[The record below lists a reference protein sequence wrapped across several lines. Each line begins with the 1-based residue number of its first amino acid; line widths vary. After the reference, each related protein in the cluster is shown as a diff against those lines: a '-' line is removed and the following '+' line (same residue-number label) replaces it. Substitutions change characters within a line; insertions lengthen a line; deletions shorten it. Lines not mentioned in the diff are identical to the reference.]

1 MSEFLTFVNNGGTVA
16 WIIVCLGLFGA
27 TVVFDRVKVLYFDF
41 ALNADEFAEKI
52 KSYIIANKV
61 EDAIAL
67 CSAHPKA
74 PLAYVVK
81 GILERADRDDQSIE
95 QAMDIRM
102 TEVIPKLTRR
112 FGYLTMLSNV
122 ATLMGL
128 LGTIHGLMISF
139 EAVSFADPAQKQ
151 TILTQGIAMY
161 MAATAL
167 GLGVAIP
174 IMFSYAFLHA
184 RQGRLMNQIV
194 EHTSK
199 IVDLL
204 TSRNYEVFDKAK
216 VYSVDGV
223 PSAKGN
229 GREKLPP
236 APTKRAS

>member
-1 MSEFLTFVNNGGTVA
+1 MKDFLTFVNNGGTVA
-16 WIIVCLGLFGA
+16 WIIVGLGIFGA
-27 TVVFDRVKVLYFDF
+27 TVILDRVKVLYFDF
-41 ALNADEFAEKI
+41 AMNADAFAEKI
-52 KSYIIANKV
+52 KGYILAGKI
-61 EDAIAL
+61 EEGIAL
-67 CSAHPKA
+67 CAAHEKA

-95 QAMDIRM
+95 GAMDIRM
-102 TEVIPKLTRR
+102 TEVMPKLTRR

-128 LGTIHGLMISF
+128 LGTIHGLIISF

-199 IVDLL
+199 IVDLM

-216 VYSVDGV
+216 VYSTDEH
-223 PSAKGN
+223 PRSN
-229 GREKLPP
+229 GKEKMPP
-236 APTKRAS
+236 APTKRAA

>member
-1 MSEFLTFVNNGGTVA
+1 MRDFITFVNNGGTVA
-16 WIIVCLGLFGA
+16 YIIVCLGIFGL
-27 TVVFDRVKVLYFDF
+27 VVIFDRVKVLYFDF
-41 ALNADEFAEKI
+41 ALKTDDFAEKI
-52 KSYIIANKV
+52 KGYILANKI
-61 EDAIAL
+61 EDGIAL
-67 CSAHPKA
+67 CAAHEKA

-81 GILERADRDDQSIE
+81 GILERADRDDRSIE

-102 TEVIPKLTRR
+102 TEVVPKLTRR

-128 LGTIHGLMISF
+128 LGTIHGLIISF

-174 IMFSYAFLHA
+174 VMFAYAFLHA
-184 RQGRLMNQIV
+184 RQGRIMSQII

-199 IVDLL
+199 VVDLL

-216 VYSVDGV
+216 AYGSDGTS
-223 PSAKGN
+223 PKAN
-229 GREKLPP
+229 GRENLPP
-236 APTKRAS
+236 APTKRVS

>member
-1 MSEFLTFVNNGGTVA
+1 MRDFLQFVNNGGTVA
-16 WIIVCLGLFGA
+16 WIIVGLGIFGA
-27 TVVFDRVKVLYFDF
+27 TVIIDRVKVLYFDF
-41 ALNADEFAEKI
+41 AMNADAFAEKI
-52 KSYIIANKV
+52 KSYILANKI
-61 EDAIAL
+61 EEGIAL
-67 CSAHPKA
+67 CAVHEKA

-81 GILERADRDDQSIE
+81 GILERADRDDRSIE
-95 QAMDIRM
+95 GAMDIRM
-102 TEVIPKLTRR
+102 TEVMPKLTRR

-128 LGTIHGLMISF
+128 LGTIHGLIISF

-174 IMFSYAFLHA
+174 IMFAYAFLHA

-199 IVDLL
+199 IVDLM

-216 VYSVDGV
+216 VYSTDEH
-223 PSAKGN
+223 PKAN
-229 GREKLPP
+229 GKEKLPP
-236 APTKRAS
+236 APTKRAA